1 MSRASRIVADRRG
14 LATGE
19 AGRRPASVGE
29 HHHSGERAHLS
40 ECGRGRHDD
49 TRARAA
55 FRARRDLEPP
65 AGVFDTPP
73 HHRKPDVARLDR
85 ASCLDDIDSD
95 AVVVDFHHDGLVHLG
110 DDDGDRSRIGVFDH
124 VEGDD
129 VHECISLGASG
140 YIAKDAD
147 RSEICDAIRNVAAG
161 QTVLSTDAAAGI
173 ATALQHRH
181 VVQAGLLTDREGEV
195 LGLLATGASAP
206 DIASQLHLSAATVK
220 THLHNLYAKL
230 GVSDRAAAVAEGM
243 RRGLIS

>member
-1 MSRASRIVADRRG
+1 MNASPGSTRVLVADDHPVYLDG
-14 LATGE
+14 LA
-19 AGRRPASVGE
+19 AAVN
-29 HHHSGERAHLS
+29 RAN
-40 ECGRGRHDD
+40 
-49 TRARAA
+49 
-55 FRARRDLEPP
+55 DLELVATCRNGQEALEQLRSDP
-65 AGVFDTPP
+65 
-73 HHRKPDVARLDR
+73 PDVAVLDLRMPRLG
-85 ASCLDDIDSD
+85 AK
-95 AVVVDFHHDGLVHLG
+95 AVLTELQGELPCPVLVL
-110 DDDGDRSRIGVFDH
+110 SVH

-147 RSEICDAIRNVAAG
+147 RSEICEAIRNVAAG

>member
-1 MSRASRIVADRRG
+1 MNASPASTRVLVADDHPVYLDG
-14 LATGE
+14 LA
-19 AGRRPASVGE
+19 AAVN
-29 HHHSGERAHLS
+29 RAN
-40 ECGRGRHDD
+40 
-49 TRARAA
+49 
-55 FRARRDLEPP
+55 DLELVATCRNGQEALEQLRADP
-65 AGVFDTPP
+65 
-73 HHRKPDVARLDR
+73 PDVAVLDLRMARLG
-85 ASCLDDIDSD
+85 AK
-95 AVVVDFHHDGLVHLG
+95 AVLTELQGELPCPVLVL
-110 DDDGDRSRIGVFDH
+110 SVH

-181 VVQAGLLTDREGEV
+181 TVRAGLLTDREGEV